1 MYLLKLIMFF
11 QILRYGA
18 HQNLTSPTA
27 VTTLTKEEPY
37 PRVTLLKQTC
47 TWTLQRDME
56 SNVTLTQELRLTLT
70 QQICQSLNCG
80 EVDRFSETSA
90 PPNSTCLSHCLQV
103 SHTGLENCSEVV
115 ANDCKVL
122 TKVICGHSKV
132 QLVGADHRCG
142 GRVEVWQEEWGTV
155 CDDDWDLNDANIVCA
170 QLGCG
175 YAVMAMG
182 QDGRFGPGHGSILLD
197 NLNCTGHEGNLW
209 ECPGR
214 RGTDDCGHK
223 EDAGVVCSE
232 FKDVRL
238 SGGLDRCSGRVEI
251 HRNGTWGTVCDTCWA
266 KEEANIVCSMLN
278 CGRAVQFSAF
288 NPRFTHDNST
298 KWYYVC
304 YPKHTSLWHCQEF
317 ANSPVLCTDSKAAGL
332 ICSNSLGLPPTPTLD
347 TTMTTSKDVSPYAS
361 TVSVRAGEPLITLSP
376 EQLACVALSAALL
389 IALIAN
395 IIICCRH
402 RRQDKLLIQRKKREL
417 QSSGERHE
425 NVYRD
430 GIDLVNVISN
440 NFEAD
445 HTDHSVEMSASAPSY
460 YPQSSIDS
468 SVSCDTDHD
477 GSLSVE
483 LAHPLS
489 TFRNSRKYSSE
500 RRTPTAG
507 VSHMSSLTEEA
518 CNPPEDMATL
528 HAGYYGPPLVD
539 NCQPNRTS
547 YAGTVDSFDSSSTS
561 SGECYE
567 NTGAASS
574 ALPDIE
580 APIYDQTDD
589 FLLHDGN
596 HTGDRRRLLTA
607 THNFSQGVAVES
619 PSSGE
624 DSPIYSPVSMEPP
637 DAEDESSDCDYDDVV
652 SYLQ

>member
-223 EDAGVVCSE
+223 EDAGVVCS
-232 FKDVRL
+232 D
-238 SGGLDRCSGRVEI
+238 
-251 HRNGTWGTVCDTCWA
+251 
-266 KEEANIVCSMLN
+266 
-278 CGRAVQFSAF
+278 
-288 NPRFTHDNST
+288 
-298 KWYYVC
+298 
-304 YPKHTSLWHCQEF
+304 
-317 ANSPVLCTDSKAAGL
+317 
-332 ICSNSLGLPPTPTLD
+332 SLGLPPTPTLD